1 MKTLVAVA
9 AVVVLLAGCG
19 GDDEDSG
26 SDSKTTA
33 TTARGYEA
41 GNGKVTVS
49 YEKPPDA
56 ATAQVRDLLK
66 VGGFDGVAAGFTKS
80 FKLPRDIEIRVVN
93 GGVGPYYDPAEK
105 AITYSYGFADYVAQ
119 VLLTNF
125 PQLQQNQR
133 ELGKQW
139 AAINDFILIHE
150 WAHALI
156 DVYELPVLGREEDA
170 ADALATVFMT
180 DLVDGG
186 AEYAFDAAR
195 FFDALSARQRKL
207 APEHYWDEHS
217 LDKQRAY
224 TIVCQIAG
232 ADENDYEI
240 IERAGILGTD
250 RLRRCPSEYQ
260 QKSKS
265 WQSLLKP
272 HLR

>member
-1 MKTLVAVA
+1 MSRA
-9 AVVVLLAGCG
+9 ALLAALAAIALAGCG
-19 GDDEDSG
+19 GDDGDSG
-26 SDSKTTA
+26 STTTSKPDKP
-33 TTARGYEA
+33 R
-41 GNGKVTVS
+41 GKVTVV
-49 YEKPPDA
+49 YDEPPDA
-56 ATAQVRDLLK
+56 GTQRVKELLK

-93 GGVGPYYDPAEK
+93 GTEGPYYDPAEK
-105 AITYSYGFADYVAQ
+105 AITYSYGFADYVAR

-125 PQLQQNQR
+125 PGLEDAQG

-180 DLVDGG
+180 DFVDGG

-207 APEHYWDEHS
+207 APADYWDEHS

-232 ADENDYEI
+232 ADEHDYKV
-240 IERAGILGTD
+240 IEQAGILGPE

-260 QKSKS
+260 QKAES
-265 WQSLLKP
+265 WKRLLRP
-272 HLR
+272 HLSRG